1 MNMTTTDPDV
11 LGPAD
16 DNFHAAVREPDT
28 WTETSWFCAQVPE
41 RGLGLWMYPVFRPG
55 LGILACTIYAWGP
68 GTTEPWELPYW
79 RCWWH
84 MPIPQNI
91 QPTAF
96 ELPNGL
102 RYRVREPMTAYEL
115 SYPASDGLS
124 FDLSFTAIHDPHPL
138 GVGGGIGHLDQLGR
152 LQGEMVLHG
161 EHIEIDCI
169 EMRDRTWGPRRENRQ
184 ETCLGYSYGATADGS
199 FAFHAST
206 RLDRHTGE
214 WKLMTG
220 FVLGRG
226 DSTRMVASVART
238 VTRDERGR
246 PTAVKLTIVDDQG
259 ESLHVTGTVV
269 SLLSHIATPF
279 FVWVSLVRW
288 RLPDGREAF
297 GEDQDTWS
305 PGKLRSFLTAYRA
318 GETTEPGEIG
328 R

>member
-1 MNMTTTDPDV
+1 MTAPDSEA

-16 DNFHAAVREPDT
+16 DAFHAPVREPET

-55 LGILACTIYAWGP
+55 LGILACTLYAWVP

-84 MPIPQNI
+84 MPIPAGI

-102 RYRVREPMTAYEL
+102 RYAVREPMTSYEL
-115 SYPASDGLS
+115 SYDDPAGLS
-124 FDLSFTAIHDPHPL
+124 FELAFDAIHPPHPL
-138 GVGGGIGHLDQLGR
+138 GVGDGIGHLDQLGR
-152 LQGEMVLHG
+152 VHGAMTLHG
-161 EHIEIDCI
+161 ERIGIDCI
-169 EMRDRTWGPRRENRQ
+169 EMRDRTWGPRREQRQ
-184 ETCLGYSYGATADGS
+184 ETCLGYSYGATAGGG

-206 RLDRHTGE
+206 RLDRRTGE
-214 WKLMTG
+214 WKTMTG
-220 FVLGRG
+220 FVIDAEGQRPI
-226 DSTRMVASVART
+226 SSVRRE
-238 VTRDERGR
+238 VSRDERGR
-246 PTAVKLTIVDDQG
+246 PVAIKLVLDDDRG
-259 ESLHVTGTVV
+259 ERLEIAGTVV

-288 RLPDGREAF
+288 TLPDGREAF

-305 PGKLRSFLTAYRA
+305 PGKLRSFLSSYRA
-318 GETTEPGEIG
+318 GAATTGSAG
-328 R
+328 VQG